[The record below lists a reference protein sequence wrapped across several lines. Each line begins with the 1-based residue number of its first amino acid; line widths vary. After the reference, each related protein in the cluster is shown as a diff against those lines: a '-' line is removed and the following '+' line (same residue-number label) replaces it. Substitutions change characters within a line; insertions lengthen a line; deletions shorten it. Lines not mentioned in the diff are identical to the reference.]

1 MARSSV
7 RMIRDR
13 VVGFGG
19 ERFHNLKEAFEDNF
33 VDRGEVGASFAV
45 VEKGRLVAGFWGG
58 NKYDSSSVAGD
69 KQVEWNRSTL
79 VNVWSTTKGV
89 TAICVAMLVDRGLI
103 SFDTPLADVWPA
115 FAEGVKKKITLSM
128 LMSHQAGL
136 CGFREPISVE
146 YLFDLQKAANHLAE
160 MEPFWTPGE
169 GHGYHALT
177 IGLLVSELF
186 RRVDGRSLRTFVR
199 EELCDAYGLDI
210 HIGLP
215 VSMSVR
221 SSDVIAPLDLSTQA
235 YATEFTDAQKAALMN
250 PMMSPEVANTVGWK
264 AADLPSANGFATA
277 EALALLYG
285 ALANDGM
292 LGGKKLLSEKTLL
305 DAIAPQTLRELD
317 KVMSLEAQWANGF
330 LLNTS
335 HLYGPDSSAFGHS
348 GWGGSFAFADRNKG
362 IGCAYTM
369 NKMGA
374 DLIGDPRAMSLVNA
388 LYQDLQSQ

>member
-1 MARSSV
+1 MKNRWVLQTFPKADDQQAEWT
-7 RMIRDR
+7 RD
-13 VVGFGG
+13 
-19 ERFHNLKEAFEDNF
+19 
-33 VDRGEVGASFAV
+33 
-45 VEKGRLVAGFWGG
+45 
-58 NKYDSSSVAGD
+58 
-69 KQVEWNRSTL
+69 TL

-89 TAICVAMLVDRGLI
+89 TAICVAMLVDRGQI
-103 SFDTPLADVWPA
+103 SFDTPLAEFWPA
-115 FAEGVKKKITLSM
+115 FAEGAKRKITLSM

-136 CGFREPISVE
+136 CGFREPVSVD

-186 RRVDGRSLRTFVR
+186 TRVDGRTLKTFVS
-199 EELCDAYGLDI
+199 EELYGAYGLDI

-215 VSMSVR
+215 VSMSMR

-235 YATEFTDAQKAALMN
+235 YATEFTDAQIAALMN
-250 PMMSPEVANTVGWK
+250 PMMSPEVANTAAWK
-264 AADLPSANGFATA
+264 AADIPSANSFATA
-277 EALALLYG
+277 EALAFIYG
-285 ALANDGM
+285 ALATDGM
-292 LGGKKLLSEKTLL
+292 LAGKKLLGEQALMDS
-305 DAIAPQTLRELD
+305 IAPQTRRAVD

-330 LLNTS
+330 LLNTM
-335 HLYGPDSSAFGHS
+335 HLYGPDQSAFGHS

-374 DLIGDPRAMSLVNA
+374 DLIGDPRAVSLVNA
-388 LYQDLQSQ
+388 LYQDLESLNN